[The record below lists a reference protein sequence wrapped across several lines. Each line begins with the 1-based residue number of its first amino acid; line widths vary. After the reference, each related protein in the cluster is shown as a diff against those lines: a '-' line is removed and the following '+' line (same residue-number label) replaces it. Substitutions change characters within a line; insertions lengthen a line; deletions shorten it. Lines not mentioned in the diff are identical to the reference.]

1 MTTTMERRALDA
13 PPAVAGR
20 KVTGYAARF
29 NTPSELLAENGKRFR
44 EVILPGA
51 FTRSLAAPPRGDVLA
66 LWNHGADGRP
76 PLARTPGTLRLWE
89 DAEGLAFEFELP
101 ASAED
106 VREAV
111 ERRDVRGMSFG
122 FARDA
127 RDRWSVRD
135 GVQLR
140 EVLDAP
146 LFEISLTA
154 RPAYP
159 STSVEARD
167 LSGLDVPAPGLSP
180 IARARRVLQLAERG

>member
-1 MTTTMERRALDA
+1 MELRTLTT
-13 PPAVAGR
+13 PPTVKGR
-20 KVTGYAARF
+20 TVTGYAARF
-29 NTPSELLAENGKRFR
+29 NSPSEILAEGGKRFR

-51 FTRSLAAPPRGDVLA
+51 FTRALAAPPRGDVLA
-66 LWNHGADGRP
+66 LWDHGRDGRP
-76 PLARTPGTLRLWE
+76 PLARTPDTLRLWE

-111 ERRDVRGMSFG
+111 QRRDVRGMSFG

-135 GVQLR
+135 GLAFR
-140 EVLDAP
+140 EVIDAP
-146 LFEISLTA
+146 LFEVSITA

-159 STSVEARD
+159 ATSVEARD
-167 LSGLDVPAPGLSP
+167 LSGLTPPPPPARSLVAH
-180 IARARRVLQLAERG
+180 ARLRIELAARQ